1 MTAAGVKQW
10 MLSSLRGLC
19 LFFLLAGLATVVR
32 GVEVPVAETQVHEFT
47 SAFTGRRYQLRIGLP
62 RNYDPA
68 HHRYT
73 VVYQLDGQWDF
84 DRVFPLTRG
93 MEHDHRMEPVIVAA
107 ITYGGVNPDY
117 GSLRQRD
124 YTPTDF
130 VGGGQSGDAP
140 KFLQTLRKEII
151 PTVEAAYSCRTEE
164 RILMGSSYGGL
175 FTCYAL
181 LNAPDLF
188 TGYVAS
194 SPSIWVD
201 NQIMVQWALGSGAAL
216 AGRKLRVQ
224 IITGAN
230 EAYFQTN
237 GAQLFYNA
245 LTGLHLAD
253 LELGL
258 TFAANER
265 HGAVAQVAYDDG
277 LPVVLAPQ
285 LVIYPQGPGE
295 PVGWSAALPPVTFW
309 ADRVQLYEGPG
320 NQVVRRAM
328 VLEPTAGATVTS
340 VRGVVYVLDA
350 QWDLRSMEG
359 SYGGMLYDG
368 EVSPLLRVGVD
379 WTGNWE
385 QISAWRNRE
394 FTPTDPSGTG
404 TYGGAENFR
413 TLMTA
418 RVLPEAEK
426 NLTAPPGY
434 RMVVASEKA
443 ALWALTDLLSEQPTF
458 DRYLLVAPA
467 VEWDNEWLLQLEAI
481 RAARGGSLAARVM
494 IYYGDRDAES
504 SRGAAIERL
513 VGRLS
518 ARGYAGFTLQPVKLA
533 GKGFTESKLFGYHKG
548 FRLLAP

>member
-1 MTAAGVKQW
+1 
-10 MLSSLRGLC
+10 MLLSLRGL
-19 LFFLLAGLATVVR
+19 LFFSMLLGWGLATKAVD
-32 GVEVPVAETQVHEFT
+32 VPIAETQVHEFT
-47 SAFTGRRYQLRIGLP
+47 SAFTGRLYQLRIGLP
-62 RNYDPA
+62 RNYDSA
-68 HHRYT
+68 HRRYT

-93 MEHDHRMEPVIVAA
+93 MEADHRMEPVIVAA

-130 VGGGQSGDAP
+130 VGGGRSGDAA
-140 KFLQTLRKEII
+140 KFLKTLRSEII
-151 PTVEAAYSCRTEE
+151 PMVEAAYSCRPEE

-201 NQIMVQWALGSGAAL
+201 HQIMVQWARGSGPAL
-216 AGRKLRVQ
+216 AGRKLKVQ

-230 EAYFQTN
+230 ETYTQRSS
-237 GAQLFYNA
+237 AQAFYDA
-245 LTGLHLAD
+245 LIGLHLED

-258 TFAANER
+258 TFAASER

-277 LPVVLAPQ
+277 LPLVLAPK
-285 LVIYPQGPGE
+285 LVIFPQGPGE
-295 PVGWSAALPPVTFW
+295 PVGWSGALPPVTFW
-309 ADRVQLYEGPG
+309 ADRVHLYDGPG
-320 NQVVRRAM
+320 DLTARRAV
-328 VLEPTAGATVTS
+328 VLEPTAGAAVTN
-340 VRGVVYVLDA
+340 VRGVSYVLDA
-350 QWDLRSMEG
+350 QWDLRSVEG

-368 EVSPLLRVGVD
+368 EVSALMRVGVD
-379 WTGNWE
+379 WIGSWG
-385 QISAWRNRE
+385 QISDWRNRE

-404 TYGGAENFR
+404 GYGGADSFR
-413 TLMTA
+413 TFIKE
-418 RVLPEAEK
+418 RVLPDAEK
-426 NLTAPPGY
+426 NLTVRPGY

-467 VEWDNEWLLQLEAI
+467 AEWDSEWLLQLETI

-494 IYYGDRDAES
+494 IYYGDRDAEP
-504 SRGAAIERL
+504 SRGVAIERF
-513 VGRLS
+513 VSRLAS
-518 ARGYAGFTLQPVKLA
+518 RGYAGLTIQQLELE
-533 GKGFTESKLFGYHKG
+533 GKGFAEAKRFGYHKG